1 MTALTTPSPTHPST
15 RTRDEDGPRVRWR
28 DLVAAEWIKLWSL
41 RSTRWVLGLGVLVLL
56 LLALQSSLGTYDEWP
71 DYGPI
76 QRSHYDPMT
85 DALSGAGVALLM
97 IGAGTVGGLS
107 IVAEYASGLVRA
119 TLTAVPARHRV
130 VLAKTAVLAGLLAVV
145 GTVVSL
151 GTFLLAQAVLS
162 GRGIGL
168 SVSDPGVPAVLAAN
182 AALAPLSALV
192 GFGIGALIRHTATS
206 VVATCALLVVAPG
219 FFKPTVHQW
228 ANELFGY
235 FPYYAWRSTLSQLH
249 PRTGEALPSVAEAW
263 TGFALW
269 PVVAVLLAVL
279 AVRRRDM

>member
-1 MTALTTPSPTHPST
+1 MTALTTPPPAHPST
-15 RTRDEDGPRVRWR
+15 RARSGDGPRARWR
-28 DLVAAEWIKLWSL
+28 DLVAAEWVKLWSL

-56 LLALQSSLGTYDEWP
+56 LLALQSSLATYGEWE

-107 IVAEYASGLVRA
+107 IVGEYASGLIRT

-130 VLAKTAVLAGLLAVV
+130 VLAKAAVLAGLWAVV

-151 GTFLLAQAVLS
+151 GTFLLSQAVLS
-162 GRGIGL
+162 ERGIGL
-168 SVSDPGVPAVLAAN
+168 SVGDPGVPAVLAAN
-182 AALAPLSALV
+182 AALAPVSALV
-192 GFGIGALIRHTATS
+192 GFGVGALIRHTATS
-206 VVATCALLVVAPG
+206 VVTACALLVVAPG
-219 FFKPTVHQW
+219 FFKPTAHQW

-235 FPYYAWRSTLSQLH
+235 FPYYAWRSTLSQLN
-249 PRTGEALPSVAEAW
+249 PRASEALPSVTEAW
-263 TGFALW
+263 TGLGLW

-279 AVRRRDM
+279 AVSRRDV

>member
-1 MTALTTPSPTHPST
+1 MTTLTTPSPTHPSA
-15 RTRDEDGPRVRWR
+15 RAGGGDGPRVRWR

-41 RSTRWVLGLGVLVLL
+41 RSTRWVLGLGVLILL

-85 DALSGAGVALLM
+85 EALSGAGVALLM
-97 IGAGTVGGLS
+97 IGAGTVGALS
-107 IVAEYASGLVRA
+107 IVGEYASGLIRA

-130 VLAKTAVLAGLLAVV
+130 VLAKTAVLAVLLAVV
-145 GTVVSL
+145 GMVVSL

-168 SVSDPGVPAVLAAN
+168 SVDDPGVPAVLAAN

-206 VVATCALLVVAPG
+206 VVATCGLLVVAPG

-235 FPYYAWRSTLSQLH
+235 FPYYAWHSTLSQLH
-249 PRTGEALPSVAEAW
+249 PRTGEALPSAAEAW
-263 TGFALW
+263 TGFAFW
-269 PVVAVLLAVL
+269 PVAAVLLAVL
-279 AVRRRDM
+279 VVRRRDV